1 MRAFRTPRQT
11 YGDAFQTATHAVSF
25 QGVCVK
31 AIAHMESFAR
41 AGAPARLW
49 RVPVGEP
56 STDTDRVRMA
66 ASSAAGEKSFMTPA
80 EVWRWL
86 RVPIRSDKSRR
97 DNHLLYLFV
106 GLAVLIACEIF
117 TVMNYLQDRGVVTIT
132 TLLMGAG
139 GVFIA
144 LAAWRRKYMDLAL
157 RATMVLCAACF
168 TYYAARGVNEG
179 FAILWTLVIPLAFS
193 YFVEVRTGIIFS
205 LYFLVLLVVLFYTPL
220 RGYVAASYTE
230 TFMTRF
236 PILYAINVAL
246 SSLAMIQYHIATLR
260 NRRYDETLESEVR
273 AQTAVAEQ
281 RSRRIESM
289 SVELV
294 ETLAAAVDAKD
305 RYTIGHARRVADY
318 AALIGRELGLADDEV
333 GDLTKEALLHD
344 VGKISVPDAVLNKP
358 GRLDDE
364 EYETIKSHTVA
375 GFSILGKSEALV
387 GAAAVARWHHE
398 RFDGSGYPDG
408 LVGDE
413 IPLHARI
420 VAVAD
425 AYDAMCSDRVY
436 RPRLPEQIVRGE
448 LLAGRGT
455 QFDPECVNAFMRVA
469 ETGLLD

>member
-1 MRAFRTPRQT
+1 MEEPRTDIDRARL
-11 YGDAFQTATHAVSF
+11 AVST
-25 QGVCVK
+25 
-31 AIAHMESFAR
+31 
-41 AGAPARLW
+41 P
-49 RVPVGEP
+49 
-56 STDTDRVRMA
+56 
-66 ASSAAGEKSFMTPA
+66 AGEKSFMTPG

-86 RVPIRSDKSRR
+86 SIPIRSDKSRR
-97 DNHLLYLFV
+97 DNNLLYFFV
-106 GLAVLIACEIF
+106 GLAVLLTCEIM
-117 TVMNYLQDRGVVTIT
+117 TVMNYVQDRGAVTIT

-139 GVFIA
+139 GVLIA

-179 FAILWTLVIPLAFS
+179 FAILWTVVIPLAFC

-205 LYFLVLLVVLFYTPL
+205 LYFLALLVVLFYTPL

-260 NRRYDETLESEVR
+260 NRRYDDLLESEVR
-273 AQTAVAEQ
+273 AQTAVADE
-281 RSRRIESM
+281 RARRIEGM

-318 AALIGRELGLADDEV
+318 AALIGQELGLAEDEV
-333 GDLTKEALLHD
+333 RELTQEALLHD

-358 GRLDDE
+358 GSLDDE
-364 EYETIKSHTVA
+364 EYEAIKSHTVA
-375 GFSILGKSEALV
+375 GFAILDKSEALV

-408 LVGDE
+408 LRGSE

-425 AYDAMCSDRVY
+425 SYDAMRSDRIY
-436 RPRLPEQIVRGE
+436 RSCLPEEIVRGE

-455 QFDPECVNAFMRVA
+455 QFDAECANALIRVIDA
-469 ETGLLD
+469 GRIS